1 MTALAC
7 FTALEEVPRL
17 LVAREDL
24 RDLMEYTLLLLLT
37 SGESTFRGQLLQYL
51 ETITCL
57 MSFSTGFVITATA

>member
-1 MTALAC
+1 MTALVC

-24 RDLMEYTLLLLLT
+24 RDLMEYTLLLLT
-37 SGESTFRGQLLQYL
+37 SEESTFRGQLLQYL

-57 MSFSTGFVITATA
+57 MSFCTGFVITATA

>member
-24 RDLMEYTLLLLLT
+24 RDLMEYTLLLLT
-37 SGESTFRGQLLQYL
+37 SEDIQMTVNISAVSVY
-51 ETITCL
+51 
-57 MSFSTGFVITATA
+57 SV